1 VTVVPASLEHVRHLP
16 GGAAWLDDLPGLVEA
31 AVHRWDLR
39 LGAPYDDVYES
50 MTFPAD
56 LPDGTAAVLKVRYPN
71 RESEHEADA
80 LRAWNG
86 NGAARLIDEDPDL
99 HALLLERC
107 VPGTPLSEAGQDAAL
122 RAFVDLLPR
131 LWIPAA
137 DPFSTL
143 SEESSVLAR
152 DLVSEW
158 QRTGRIFERRL
169 VDVALD
175 AFASLPVDQGPPV
188 LLHQDLH
195 ADNVLA
201 GHGGTWLAIDP
212 KPLAGEREFGIA
224 PIVRSAELGTRREDV
239 VRRFDRLT
247 ADLALD
253 RRRARLWTV
262 AHAVAWSFETDG
274 VLAMHV
280 NTARWLL
287 EAQ

>member
-1 VTVVPASLEHVRHLP
+1 MPRSWPSSTCCRGCGSLPPIHSPRS
-16 GGAAWLDDLPGLVEA
+16 A
-31 AVHRWDLR
+31 R
-39 LGAPYDDVYES
+39 
-50 MTFPAD
+50 
-56 LPDGTAAVLKVRYPN
+56 N
-71 RESEHEADA
+71 RPC
-80 LRAWNG
+80 W
-86 NGAARLIDEDPDL
+86 
-99 HALLLERC
+99 
-107 VPGTPLSEAGQDAAL
+107 PGTWSRSGSEP
-122 RAFVDLLPR
+122 V
-131 LWIPAA
+131 
-137 DPFSTL
+137 
-143 SEESSVLAR
+143 E
-152 DLVSEW
+152 
-158 QRTGRIFERRL
+158 IFERRL
-169 VDVALD
+169 VDIALD

-253 RRRARLWTV
+253 RRRARLWTI

-274 VLAMHV
+274 VLEMHV

-287 EAQ
+287 EAR